1 MALFEDKV
9 FAISGGAS
17 GMGLAVAKLL
27 ASRGARITIADWQ
40 EQALSDAA
48 AAIEQSSSSS
58 LKPAVLTHKVD
69 VRSTEQVDAWIK
81 EAIQTFGRLDGA
93 ANMAGIAGRM
103 GAAGVKDQD
112 DDDWELTI
120 GINLTGLMHCLR
132 AQLRVLTHGG
142 SIVNA
147 ASTAGLHGA
156 QHAAPYAASK
166 HGVIGLSRSAAKEVG
181 IQGIRVNCI
190 APGPISTPLFH
201 GTKDIDHDYIREMTA
216 LKRVGEPEEAAAL
229 VAFLLG
235 DDSKYITGAVYVID
249 GGIVC

>member
-112 DDDWELTI
+112 DDDWEVRT
-120 GINLTGLMHCLR
+120 R
-132 AQLRVLTHGG
+132 W
-142 SIVNA
+142 
-147 ASTAGLHGA
+147 
-156 QHAAPYAASK
+156 K
-166 HGVIGLSRSAAKEVG
+166 
-181 IQGIRVNCI
+181 
-190 APGPISTPLFH
+190 
-201 GTKDIDHDYIREMTA
+201 A
-216 LKRVGEPEEAAAL
+216 LQSCFPQSSLCVR
-229 VAFLLG
+229 
-235 DDSKYITGAVYVID
+235 
-249 GGIVC
+249 